1 MRETITV
8 SGIACD
14 VEYNDL
20 IYSRE
25 DIAKFLKAGLK
36 SEDKLDELLAEFEL
50 HNYDEVVNK
59 IRQKSK
65 QETQVIDCTDFIEF
79 QLSLGDTIDDIP
91 NELKRFGFTEVKP
104 LGDNKYELTG
114 TKAAFRF
121 YKHFMSH

>member
-8 SGIACD
+8 NGIACD

-36 SEDKLDELLAEFEL
+36 SEDKLDEYLAEFEL
-50 HNYDEVVNK
+50 HNYDEVVDK

-65 QETQVIDCTDFIEF
+65 QETQVVDCSDFIEF
-79 QLSLGDTIDDIP
+79 QLSLGDTIEDIP
-91 NELKRFGFTEVKP
+91 DELKRFGFTEVKA

-121 YKHFMSH
+121 YKHFMTH